1 MDTTAAVEETATA
14 TTAVATTTEATTAVA
29 TTAVATAADAT
40 TAAVATA
47 AVAATAVAT
56 ADATTAVPTTACGTV
71 TSFVAPS
78 FRQRPVRPRL
88 TIQNNLQQT
97 IVSYRIAAN
106 GQVPV
111 ERERVTAG
119 REAYLTDDTAG
130 LWLFTDVHD
139 RVLTINGGAC
149 YLVMENSSFFD
160 ALVH

>member
-14 TTAVATTTEATTAVA
+14 TTAVATTALATTDLATAAVA
-29 TTAVATAADAT
+29 TTAEVTSAL
-40 TAAVATA
+40 
-47 AVAATAVAT
+47 AATAVAT
-56 ADATTAVPTTACGTV
+56 ADATTVVPATACGTV

-106 GQVPV
+106 GQLPV

-119 REAYLTDDTAG
+119 SDAYITDDTAG
-130 LWLFTDVHD
+130 LWLFADAHD
-139 RVLTINGGAC
+139 TVLTINGGAC
-149 YLVMENSSFFD
+149 YLIMENSSFFD
-160 ALVH
+160 AIVD

>member
-14 TTAVATTTEATTAVA
+14 TTAVATTALATTDLATAAVA
-29 TTAVATAADAT
+29 TTAEVTSAL
-40 TAAVATA
+40 
-47 AVAATAVAT
+47 AATAVAT
-56 ADATTAVPTTACGTV
+56 ADATTVVPATACGTV

-106 GQVPV
+106 GQLPV

-119 REAYLTDDTAG
+119 SDAYITDDTAG
-130 LWLFTDVHD
+130 LWLFADVHD
-139 RVLTINGGAC
+139 TVLTINGGAC
-149 YLVMENSSFFD
+149 FLLMENSSFFD
-160 ALVH
+160 AVVD